1 VQGGELFGRLQNS
14 PTPGRIRPEEAR
26 FYAACVVDSFE
37 YLHSL
42 HIVYRDLKVRAGAGW
57 SMGARLC
64 WATALPQWGLAASIT
79 SSRAVG
85 LFVTGKTRLCVAALL
100 ATSCHLVLCP
110 PHPSAP
116 ATA

>member
-42 HIVYRDLKVRAGAGW
+42 HIVYRDLKVRAGRWVA
-57 SMGARLC
+57 SSARVR
-64 WATALPQWGLAASIT
+64 GSH
-79 SSRAVG
+79 S
-85 LFVTGKTRLCVAALL
+85 F
-100 ATSCHLVLCP
+100 H
-110 PHPSAP
+110 H
-116 ATA
+116 

>member
-42 HIVYRDLKVRAGAGW
+42 HIVYRDLKVRAGAAWTVAVLLGW
-57 SMGARLC
+57 
-64 WATALPQWGLAASIT
+64 AA
-79 SSRAVG
+79 AV
-85 LFVTGKTRLCVAALL
+85 TQ
-100 ATSCHLVLCP
+100 
-110 PHPSAP
+110 
-116 ATA
+116 